1 MEYTRGDLKPAK
13 RAQRTANIAL
23 TQVRGMAGEGGEG
36 CRGRPMRRKGQRAA
50 DEPCMHA
57 CVHTLVACVT
67 GAAVEWMPTATLNLM
82 DCLMADSPAS
92 CDAFDA
98 GDL

>member
-1 MEYTRGDLKPAK
+1 
-13 RAQRTANIAL
+13 
-23 TQVRGMAGEGGEG
+23 
-36 CRGRPMRRKGQRAA
+36 MRRNGQRAA

-82 DCLMADSPAS
+82 DCMCMMADSPAP

-98 GDL
+98 GYP